1 MWEPEGKKKDQNFSL
16 DRKIDLHPNPLIAE
30 LLHSAERDWKLA
42 GEPLHWHSRAGI
54 SSCRGWRGSW
64 AYPSVA
70 ERSPSRSNVS
80 RENRQ
85 TAQGFA
91 GSEALTEWWVSWKWG
106 GFCYLVEPPLFL
118 PRAVSRWGPTVLSWG
133 VHTPNSQVSL
143 QEASHGNLQEELEVR
158 RHGRDYYNSEADY
171 CLFFLSFLK
180 CIKLQLSEHHC
191 CHLKKCPQKAMP
203 TEWLK

>member
-85 TAQGFA
+85 TAQGFGQRGTDRVVSVMEVGWFLLSCWTSSLSPQGCQQVRPYGTQLRSAHTEFPGKLTRGQPWEPA
-91 GSEALTEWWVSWKWG
+91 GGTG
-106 GFCYLVEPPLFL
+106 GEKTWEGLLQLWSRLL
-118 PRAVSRWGPTVLSWG
+118 P
-133 VHTPNSQVSL
+133 
-143 QEASHGNLQEELEVR
+143 
-158 RHGRDYYNSEADY
+158 
-171 CLFFLSFLK
+171 FLSFFF
-180 CIKLQLSEHHC
+180 EVH
-191 CHLKKCPQKAMP
+191 
-203 TEWLK
+203 